1 MTGANDATV
10 ALGAGT
16 LSAAAYTGALT
27 VTDTAAGAAS
37 ITTGTANDSIK
48 FVAAASAAKTINIA
62 AGGVDTIEVS
72 HTATGLTTITGFTAG
87 AGAGADVINIVKADA
102 TALAVTTAAI
112 GTTAQALTT
121 AATDP
126 TNAVILTGANF
137 QISGALTAVTDGGA
151 VELAIIAAGL
161 TAAANTNKAIVV
173 LDNGTDTGV
182 YQLTRVTPD
191 AGGASATAIDL
202 AGDFS
207 VTHIVTLVGVADNST
222 LDATQFV

>member
-121 AATDP
+121 VATDP
-126 TNAVILTGANF
+126 TAGVILTGATF
-137 QISGALTAVTDGGA
+137 QVSGSLTDVANGGT
-151 VELAIIAAGL
+151 VETAIIAAGL
-161 TAAANTNKAIVV
+161 TNTFTTNVFGIIV
-173 LDNGTDTGV
+173 LDNGTDSAV
-182 YQLTRVTPD
+182 YQLSRNGD
-191 AGGASATAIDL
+191 GGGVATTIDNAL
-202 AGDFS
+202 DFS
-207 VTHIVTLVGVADNST
+207 VTHIVTLVGVADN
-222 LDATQFV
+222 ATFVAANFV